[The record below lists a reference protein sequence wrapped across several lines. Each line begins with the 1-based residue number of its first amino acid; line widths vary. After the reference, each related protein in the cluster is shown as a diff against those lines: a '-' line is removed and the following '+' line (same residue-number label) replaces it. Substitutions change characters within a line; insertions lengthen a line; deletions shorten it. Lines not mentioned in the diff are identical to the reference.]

1 MKLEFID
8 FTKIVSGSGKYVT
21 YNNESYELCI
31 GYFFFMIHKVNFIC
45 ININTMHC
53 IISLRLDIN
62 GGISSS
68 FDDIF
73 RTG

>member
-31 GYFFFMIHKVNFIC
+31 GYFFFMIYKVNFVR
-45 ININTMHC
+45 INNNAIDSIKT
-53 IISLRLDIN
+53 LRLDIN

>member
-31 GYFFFMIHKVNFIC
+31 GYFFLGLC
-45 ININTMHC
+45 
-53 IISLRLDIN
+53 
-62 GGISSS
+62 
-68 FDDIF
+68 
-73 RTG
+73 